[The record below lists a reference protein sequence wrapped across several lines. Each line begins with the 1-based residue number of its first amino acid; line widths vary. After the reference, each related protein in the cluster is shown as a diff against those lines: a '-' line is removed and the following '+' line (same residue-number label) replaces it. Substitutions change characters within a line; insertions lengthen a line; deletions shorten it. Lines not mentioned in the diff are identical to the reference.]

1 MDKLKAFNL
10 SKNTLSYILTKAYY
24 SIMGKIKVLIVENSV
39 KDGVYF
45 EDFCAEYISYQTVK
59 ELQDKMEEIVKQDL
73 PIVKKRISIEEAQK
87 VFANRK
93 DILKNLKILE
103 FESIEVCCCGDFCD
117 YVVDEL
123 LESTG
128 KVGKFELLNYSP
140 GIILHMTSWQTG
152 ELDESFKFSKRIFNA
167 HQSYKRWLVLT
178 KMYNLA
184 YLNKSIED
192 GSIKNQILLDETK
205 AEQEIS
211 KIAEEISRNDLLK
224 LILIAG
230 PSSSGKTTFA
240 SKLCLHLSVYGL
252 KPLVI
257 SLDDYFLPRTLT
269 PRLPNGEYDF
279 ESIASIDL
287 EYLNKDLGKILR
299 GEEIELPKY
308 DFKLGDRHKS
318 GKRVKLGHKDIL
330 IVEGIHALNEKLTYS
345 VPFFHKKSIY
355 ISPLFQLNLDRHN
368 KINTTEIRQL
378 RRIVRDKYYRGYSAE
393 ETLSRWESIRDGED
407 KNIFPFQEE
416 ADFIFNS
423 ALTYE
428 LSALKPHAWQP
439 LKDVSGSSSSY
450 YRAQKLLAILSH
462 VKEVDNLFIPST
474 SILREFIGGSVF
486 R

>member
-1 MDKLKAFNL
+1 MDKLKKFNL
-10 SKNTLSYILTKAYY
+10 NKSTLSYILTKAYY
-24 SIMGKIKVLIVENSV
+24 LLTGKRKMLIVENSV
-39 KDGVYF
+39 KDGLYF
-45 EDFCAEYISYQTVK
+45 EDFCAEYVSFQTLK
-59 ELQDKMEEIVKQDL
+59 ELQQKMEEIIDQDL
-73 PIVKKRISIEEAQK
+73 PIIKKNISIEEAK
-87 VFANRK
+87 KEFAHRK
-93 DILKNLKILE
+93 DILENLKILG
-103 FESIEVCCCGDFCD
+103 FESIDVHCCGEFCD

-123 LESTG
+123 LDSTG
-128 KVGKFELLNYSP
+128 EVGRFELLNYSP
-140 GIILHMTSWQTG
+140 GVILHMPSWQTG
-152 ELDESFKFSKRIFNA
+152 ELDENFKFSKRIFNA

-184 YLNKSIED
+184 YLNKSIQD

-211 KIAEEISRNDLLK
+211 KIASKISSNDLLK
-224 LILIAG
+224 LVLIAG

-257 SLDDYFLPRTLT
+257 SLDDYFLPREFT

-287 EYLNKDLGKILR
+287 EYLNEDLGKVLD

-308 DFKLGDRHKS
+308 DFKLGDRVKS
-318 GKRVKLGHKDIL
+318 GKKVKLGCENIL

-345 VPFFHKKSIY
+345 VPFFRKKSIY

-368 KINTTEIRQL
+368 KITTTEIRQL
-378 RRIVRDKYYRGYSAE
+378 RRIVRDKYYRGYSAQQ
-393 ETLSRWESIRDGED
+393 TLSRWQSIRQGED

-428 LSALKPHAWQP
+428 LAALKPHARQP
-439 LKDVSGSSSSY
+439 LKEVSSDSGSY
-450 YRAQKLLAILSH
+450 HRAQKLLAILSH
-462 VKEVDNLFIPST
+462 VKEIDDNFIPST
-474 SILREFIGGSVF
+474 SILREFIGGSIF